1 MITRS
6 ALFALILLV
15 TSFSAPKVLV
25 DAFTFSFMNTM
36 GTPPGTLPDKL
47 YSGRR
52 IQRGGGNSVLCDR
65 FSSIALFWTTN
76 VTGRQ
81 KRLCD
86 LRVNEYTAVSTRANE
101 QRAGGRL
108 RDHRVGAFDL
118 AIAAEMHGL
127 RAQRCRTPIARFAKL
142 SRSAITVIM

>member
-36 GTPPGTLPDKL
+36 GTPPGTFPDKL

-52 IQRGGGNSVLCDR
+52 IQRGGANSVLCDR

-76 VTGRQ
+76 VADRQ

-86 LRVNEYTAVSTRANE
+86 LRVNEYTAFPPEPTNSA
-101 QRAGGRL
+101 L
-108 RDHRVGAFDL
+108 GAVY
-118 AIAAEMHGL
+118 AINVKAASILQSLPRCMGL